1 MSGTI
6 RRLVGVAV
14 AIAALFASA
23 SSACAQTPPRTVP
36 STPDLSAAIEGT
48 ARLVGASVVEIF
60 TTSYRPG
67 EGVIPGTA
75 DLVMTQRGSGSGV
88 IVDPAGYIVTNAH
101 VVRGAQRLRIEL
113 PIPAVGSSILANGS
127 RTVSGQ
133 IVGIDLETDLAVVKV
148 EEKNLPAVG
157 FGDSEELRTGQVVL
171 AFGSP
176 LGLHNSVSLG
186 VVSAVARQLEP
197 ESPMIYVQTDAPI
210 NPGSSGGPLVDLR
223 GQLVGINSLIASQAG
238 GNEGL
243 GFAVP
248 SNIVRTVYEQI
259 RKDGRVRRGDIGVR
273 VQTVT
278 PLLASGLNL
287 ARDHGVVLADV
298 TPGGA
303 AAVAG
308 LRPGDLV
315 VALDGRPMEN
325 GRQLQVNLYRRSV
338 GELVSLEL
346 LRDGQPLKVSVAV
359 TERKDPLAGLSASSD
374 PRQNLVPRLGVLGV
388 DLDPEIATAL
398 PVLRVPSGVVVAS
411 TVAGAL
417 DAREGGLAAGD
428 VIYAINR
435 KPIAGLAELRAV
447 LDGLKAGDGVVLQ
460 LERRGQLMYLAF
472 TID

>member
-6 RRLVGVAV
+6 REAVGVVAV
-14 AIAALFASA
+14 LATLF
-23 SSACAQTPPRTVP
+23 SSVSSVRGQTQPRAVP

-48 ARLVGASVVEIF
+48 ARLVGAAVVEIF

-75 DLVMTQRGSGSGV
+75 DLVRTQRGSGSGV
-88 IVDPAGYIVTNAH
+88 IVDPGGYIVTNAH
-101 VVRGAQRLRIEL
+101 VVRGSQRLRVEL
-113 PIPAVGSSILANGS
+113 PIPAAGSSVLATGS

-133 IVGIDLETDLAVVKV
+133 IVGIDLETDLAVIKV
-148 EEKNLPAVG
+148 EEGNLPAVT
-157 FGDSEELRTGQVVL
+157 FGDSEELRTGQIVL

-176 LGLHNSVSLG
+176 FGLHNSVSLG

-197 ESPMIYVQTDAPI
+197 ESPMIYVQTDAAI

-223 GQLVGINSLIASQAG
+223 GRLVGINTLLVSQAG

-243 GFAVP
+243 GFAAP

-259 RKDGRVRRGDIGVR
+259 RKSGRVRRGDIGIR
-273 VQTVT
+273 GQTIT

-287 ARDHGVVLADV
+287 ARDRGVVLADV
-298 TPGGA
+298 TPGSA
-303 AAVAG
+303 AEVAG

-315 VALDGRPMEN
+315 VALDGKPMEN
-325 GRQLQVNLYRRSV
+325 GRQLQVNLYRRLV
-338 GELVSLEL
+338 GELVSVEL
-346 LRDGQPLKVSVAV
+346 LRDGQPLRVSVAV
-359 TERKDPLAGLSASSD
+359 TERRDPLAGLSISND
-374 PRQNLVPRLGVLGV
+374 PRQNLVPRLGVLAV
-388 DLDPEIATAL
+388 DLDREIAATL

-417 DAREGGLAAGD
+417 DAREGGLAVGD

-435 KPIAGLAELRAV
+435 KPIMGISDLRAAIDELRA
-447 LDGLKAGDGVVLQ
+447 GDPVVLQ

-472 TID
+472 TVE

>member
-6 RRLVGVAV
+6 RKVVGVVAV
-14 AIAALFASA
+14 LATQFLGVASA
-23 SSACAQTPPRTVP
+23 LAETQARAVP
-36 STPDLSAAIEGT
+36 STPDLSAAVEGA
-48 ARLVGASVVEIF
+48 ARLVGPAVVEIF

-67 EGVIPGTA
+67 EGVIPGTT
-75 DLVMTQRGSGSGV
+75 DLVTTQRGSGSGV
-88 IVDPAGYIVTNAH
+88 IVDPGGYIVTNAH
-101 VVRGAQRLRIEL
+101 VVHGSQRLRVEL
-113 PIPAVGSSILANGS
+113 PIPAVGNSILATGS

-133 IVGIDLETDLAVVKV
+133 IVGIDLETDLAVIKV
-148 EEKNLPAVG
+148 DERNLPAVP
-157 FGDSEELRTGQVVL
+157 FGDSEELRTGQLVL

-197 ESPMIYVQTDAPI
+197 ESPMIYVQTDASI

-223 GQLVGINSLIASQAG
+223 GRLVGINTLMVSQAG

-243 GFAVP
+243 GFAAP

-259 RKDGRVRRGDIGVR
+259 RESGRVRRGDIGIR

-287 ARDHGVVLADV
+287 PRDHGVVLADV
-298 TPGGA
+298 MPGSA

-315 VALDGRPMEN
+315 FALDGKPMEN
-325 GRQLQVNLYRRSV
+325 GRQLQVNLYRRLV
-338 GELVSLEL
+338 GELVSLEF

-359 TERKDPLAGLSASSD
+359 TERRDPLAGLSAPGD
-374 PRQNLVPRLGVLGV
+374 LRQNLVARLGVLGV
-388 DLDPEIATAL
+388 DLDEQIAATL

-417 DAREGGLAAGD
+417 DAREGGLAVGD

-435 KPIAGLAELRAV
+435 KPIMGLTDLRAA
-447 LDGLKAGDGVVLQ
+447 LDGLKAGDAVVLQ

-472 TID
+472 TVE